1 MSIVTGET
9 GPVDLSIRNTS
20 SLGCFS
26 IDYSASGAGAESGGE
41 GASVGLIVTRPSLIR
56 LTKTTYPHSGAPGST
71 NLAEP
76 GRWSCCSLA
85 RVKAWVVRQLGG
97 PESLNFEEIAPG
109 EPAEGMVRIRVR
121 AAAINFPDALM
132 VAGLYQVKPELP
144 FVPGVEVS
152 GEVVSAPPGTGF
164 EAGDRVMA
172 LVDNAGLT
180 RGGYAEIADAAPQS
194 VSRMPDKMSFEE
206 GAGFTLVFQTGWFG
220 LHRRAN
226 LKPGETLLVHA
237 GAGGVGSA
245 AIQLGKAAGATVI
258 ATAGSDEKV
267 EVCRRLGADHA
278 VNYKTEDFV
287 EEVKRVTAGRGA
299 DVVFDPVG
307 GDVYDRSTKC
317 IAFEGRIVIVGFT
330 SGRIPQAA
338 TNHVLIKNYSV
349 VGLHWGLYTKR
360 APELIAPAARALLDL
375 YDSGKIKP
383 HISIRLP
390 LSEAPRALAT
400 VAEGKSTGKVILTV

>member
-1 MSIVTGET
+1 M
-9 GPVDLSIRNTS
+9 DLPR
-20 SLGCFS
+20 C
-26 IDYSASGAGAESGGE
+26 
-41 GASVGLIVTRPSLIR
+41 
-56 LTKTTYPHSGAPGST
+56 
-71 NLAEP
+71 
-76 GRWSCCSLA
+76 SCCSLA

-97 PESLNFEEIAPG
+97 PESLNLEEVAPG
-109 EPAEGMVRIRVR
+109 EPAEGIVRIRVR

-152 GEVVSAPPGTGF
+152 GDVLSAPPASGF
-164 EAGDRVMA
+164 KPGDRVMA
-172 LVDNAGLT
+172 LLDSAGLT
-180 RGGYAEIADAAPQS
+180 HGGYSEIADAAPES
-194 VSRMPDKMSFEE
+194 ITRMPDKMSFED

-226 LKPGETLLVHA
+226 LHAGETLLVHA

-278 VNYKTEDFV
+278 VNYKTQDFV

-338 TNHVLIKNYSV
+338 ANHVLIKNYSV
-349 VGLHWGLYTKR
+349 VGLHWGLYSKR
-360 APELIAPAARALLDL
+360 APELLPPATHALLDL
-375 YDSGKIKP
+375 YESGKIKP

-390 LSEAPRALAT
+390 LAEAPRALAT

>member
-1 MSIVTGET
+1 
-9 GPVDLSIRNTS
+9 
-20 SLGCFS
+20 
-26 IDYSASGAGAESGGE
+26 
-41 GASVGLIVTRPSLIR
+41 
-56 LTKTTYPHSGAPGST
+56 
-71 NLAEP
+71 
-76 GRWSCCSLA
+76 
-85 RVKAWVVRQLGG
+85 VKAWVVRQLGG
-97 PESLNFEEIAPG
+97 PESLNLEEIAPG

-132 VAGLYQVKPELP
+132 VAGLYQSKPELP

-152 GEVVSAPPGTGF
+152 GQVVSAPPGAGF
-164 EAGDRVMA
+164 KAGDRVMA

-180 RGGYAEIADAAPQS
+180 RGGYSEIADAAPQS
-194 VSRMPDKMSFEE
+194 VRQMPDKMSFEE
-206 GAGFTLVFQTGWFG
+206 GAGFTLIFQTGWFG

-226 LKPGETLLVHA
+226 LKAGETLLVHA

-287 EEVKRVTAGRGA
+287 EEVKRVTGGRGA

-317 IAFEGRIVIVGFT
+317 IAFEGRIVLVGFT

-375 YDSGKIKP
+375 YESGKIKP
-383 HISIRLP
+383 HISARIP